1 MSNVKLKNNEML
13 DLIIDDLKN
22 LKLDVKDIKR
32 DISTIKNDIFV
43 VKTIQEVKNDTATKK
58 PEPSSGWFF

>member
-13 DLIIDDLKN
+13 DLIINDLKN

-32 DISTIKNDIFV
+32 DVSTIKNDIFV
-43 VKTIQEVKNDTATKK
+43 VKTIQEVKTDTQTNKSQ
-58 PEPSSGWFF
+58 PSSGWFF

>member
-32 DISTIKNDIFV
+32 DISTIK
-43 VKTIQEVKNDTATKK
+43 
-58 PEPSSGWFF
+58 